1 MTTTNNTA
9 ENKKLFTTDH
19 INKLANMLLNAGF
32 DIIQYKPESEYFH
45 YHKSGNIGYFQ
56 YQRIGGYT
64 ISTVNRPNKNTGT
77 GFRIL
82 ELGKDTENFKPTIKD
97 FETGFN
103 FAPIWAKETDKQSIV
118 KYKSLE
124 DFLKREIIL
133 KKTVIRANK

>member
-1 MTTTNNTA
+1 MTTTANNT
-9 ENKKLFTTDH
+9 ESKKLFTTDH

-45 YHKSGNIGYFQ
+45 YHKGGNIGYFQ

-64 ISTVNRPNKNTGT
+64 ISTVNVPNRNCGT

-82 ELGKDTENFKPTIKD
+82 EIGKDTENFEPTLKD
-97 FETGFN
+97 FEKGFD
-103 FAPIWAKETDKQSIV
+103 FAPHWARRSDTEGLV
-118 KYKSLE
+118 KFKSLE

-133 KKTVIRANK
+133 KKTVIRAN

>member
-1 MTTTNNTA
+1 MTTANNT
-9 ENKKLFTTDH
+9 ENKKLFTADH

-45 YHKSGNIGYFQ
+45 YHKGGNVAYFQ
-56 YQRIGGYT
+56 YTRFDGYT
-64 ISTVNRPNKNTGT
+64 ISTVNRPNKNVGT

-82 ELGKDTENFKPTIKD
+82 EIGKDTENYEPNIKD

-103 FAPIWAKETDKQSIV
+103 FAPIWAKETDKTFIK

-124 DFLKREIIL
+124 EFLKNENIL
-133 KKTVIRANK
+133 KYTVTKANK